1 MDVSSFRKYK
11 NEKGRKEE
19 FVVFIIHGKS
29 KIWKHVKKYINE
41 QLQFATVVL
50 IEEVDQGDLLHLFKE
65 SVWEDCDCAVAIM
78 SPDDKMKNGRVRARQ
93 NVLFEI
99 GYCQGLW
106 DHYYQ
111 DDNIKPVIILKEKK
125 VEMPSDL
132 AGNKVIL
139 YNEGQ
144 ISKSL
149 DKLSVALESIFYYLD
164 ESESYKVSSKKAS
177 AKGVSRRLIR
187 RK

>member
-1 MDVSSFRKYK
+1 MSELTYRKYK
-11 NEKGRKEE
+11 NEKGKKEE

-29 KIWKHVKKYINE
+29 KVWKDVRKHINE
-41 QLQFATVVL
+41 QLNFATVVL
-50 IEEVDQGDLLHLFKE
+50 IDEVDQGDLLDLFKE

-111 DDNIKPVIILKEKK
+111 DESIKPVIILKERK

-132 AGNKVIL
+132 AGNKVIM
-139 YNEGQ
+139 YTEGQ

-149 DKLSVALESIFYYLD
+149 EKLSVALEGLFYYLD
-164 ESESYKVSSKKAS
+164 ESEPYKISSRKAS
-177 AKGVSRRLIR
+177 TKGVSRRIIR